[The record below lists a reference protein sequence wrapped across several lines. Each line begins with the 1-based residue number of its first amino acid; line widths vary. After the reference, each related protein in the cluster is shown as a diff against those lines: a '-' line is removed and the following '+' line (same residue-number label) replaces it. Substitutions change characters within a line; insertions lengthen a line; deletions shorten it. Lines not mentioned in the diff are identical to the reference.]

1 MSYQKQGLA
10 EHNSHILD
18 PEYGTSWTALQYFNI
33 YRILL
38 ASIFVIL
45 IHSGQLPH
53 PLGILDTRLFSWI
66 SHFYLLTS
74 IIFAVFIVKRF
85 PRLYL
90 QIAIHALID
99 IVMLS
104 LMMYASNGLSSGFG
118 MLLVIA
124 VAGGSILRAG
134 KISILFAAIATLAVL
149 GHELYIQFFDFFR
162 TVNYIHAGILGA
174 TFFIAAIIGNFLSA
188 RVKASEALAE
198 QRAKELG
205 DLAELNEY
213 IVQRMQSGILV
224 LDDQLRVLLI
234 NESAK
239 RMLLITTRKLEEI
252 NRVTADILKS
262 YITRWLEN
270 ILESSFIIKSGEQYP
285 ELSASFIKLK
295 YGESYQILIFLEDTA
310 DLRQR
315 AQQLKLA
322 SLGRLAASIAH
333 EVRNPLGAINHAGQL
348 LKESSNLGQEDKR
361 LTEIINDH
369 SLRVNSIIDNVLS
382 ISRRDRPATQ
392 QFNLNEWLINFIK
405 EFESR
410 HELESTVIEHKNFNK
425 DIQVKF
431 DPSQLHQ
438 VLWNL
443 CENAYRYSEGKTIFT
458 LNADIDNDSD
468 RPYLDIIDY
477 GAGMTESIRDQL
489 FEPFFTTESKGSGLG
504 LYLAKELCET
514 NQSRLQ
520 LLSST
525 DKGTTFRINF
535 MHIDKKSMY

>member
-1 MSYQKQGLA
+1 MSYQNQASSELNNHIQGF
-10 EHNSHILD
+10 
-18 PEYGTSWTALQYFNI
+18 EYGTSWTALQYFNI

-38 ASIFVIL
+38 VCIFVIL
-45 IHSGQLPH
+45 IHSGQLPQ
-53 PLGILDTRLFSWI
+53 PLGILDAPLFSWVSHLYLII
-66 SHFYLLTS
+66 SIS
-74 IIFAVFIVKRF
+74 FAVFIANRF
-85 PRLYL
+85 PRLNL

-149 GHELYIQFFDFFR
+149 GHELYIQLFVFFR
-162 TVNYIHAGILGA
+162 NVNYIHAGILGA
-174 TFFIAAIIGNFLSA
+174 TFFIVAIIGNFLSA

-198 QRAKELG
+198 QRAKQLG
-205 DLAELNEY
+205 DLAKLNEY

-224 LDDQLRVLLI
+224 LDDQLKVLLL

-239 RMLLITTRKLEEI
+239 RSLLISAIDVNEI
-252 NRVTADILKS
+252 NQIILDIFGP
-262 YITRWLEN
+262 YINEWLEN
-270 ILESSFIIKSGEQYP
+270 LVDSSFIIKPEEQYP
-285 ELSASFIKLK
+285 ELAASFIKLT
-295 YGESYQILIFLEDTA
+295 YGESYQVLIFLEDTA

-348 LKESSNLGQEDKR
+348 LKESSRLNEEDKR

-369 SLRVNSIIDNVLS
+369 SLRVNSIIENVLS
-382 ISRRDRPATQ
+382 ISRRDHPATE
-392 QFNLNEWLINFIK
+392 QFELNAWLSNFLR
-405 EFESR
+405 EFSSR
-410 HELESTVIEHKNFNK
+410 YELTDRIIEHNNAKKN
-425 DIQVKF
+425 IQIKF
-431 DPSQLHQ
+431 DPSQFHQ

-443 CENAYRYSEGKTIFT
+443 CENAYRYSKGEKVFT
-458 LNADIDNDSD
+458 LNADIDPDSE
-468 RPYLDIIDY
+468 RPYLDVIDY
-477 GAGMTESIRDQL
+477 GSGMSESIQEQL
-489 FEPFFTTESKGSGLG
+489 FEPFFTTEAKGSGLG

-514 NQSRLQ
+514 NQARLQ
-520 LLSST
+520 LMSST
-525 DKGTTFRINF
+525 DSGTTFRINF
-535 MHIDKKSMY
+535 THIDKKSIY